1 MSRRVYFIQRQIT
14 FSEFANVL
22 AIPSLEVELD
32 ASPSNFY
39 PSVRLKLGDASLMA
53 RTNMNGHVFQLDAIR
68 PDSDGHRKIANIIA
82 ELFNTEITLEDRNFG
97 PEIPWVPNS
106 RFQKGMGISMI
117 KDRVFS
123 PSHQRS
129 DQDADKAK
137 NDC

>member
-1 MSRRVYFIQRQIT
+1 VYFIQRQIT
-14 FSEFANVL
+14 FSQFADVL
-22 AIPSLEVELD
+22 AIPSLEVKLD

-82 ELFNTEITLEDRNFG
+82 ELFNTEITLEDSNFG

-106 RFQKGMGISMI
+106 RFQKRHGNFNSQ
-117 KDRVFS
+117 K
-123 PSHQRS
+123 RS
-129 DQDADKAK
+129 SRCQIA
-137 NDC
+137 